1 MMRPSVELDVFACG
15 LDGINQ
21 IEASAG
27 TGKTWNIC
35 ALYLRLLL
43 EAKLNVDQILVVTFT
58 KAATA
63 ELHERIRERLA
74 GALAVLDSPAAR
86 DQAAASDPFIAGL
99 FAHVI
104 GDEAHHRIAPQEAQQ
119 RLQHALRGFDQAAI
133 HTIHAFCQRALQE
146 APFAAGLPFEVELAA
161 DDRALRLEA
170 AAQFWRE
177 TVEPLSRRV
186 PGLPEWLVD
195 KRAEPASLDMLLA
208 RHLQKPLAEVRWGE
222 AVPATLADIPA
233 RGAALG
239 RALHEAYTAAATLWA
254 EQRDRIVGLLDAA
267 LPALKATSHKP
278 ELVRAACEAWAD
290 YFASGGTAPVPS
302 KHGSRIGLAALE
314 KARKKEG
321 RLPEHPFFAALDTL
335 LAAAS
340 AQAEWHERV
349 WLGLV
354 RAWLAWAP
362 DALRS
367 LKRTRR
373 TISFADLLGD
383 LQRALSTHPWLA
395 QTLRARYAAALID
408 EFQDTDPLQFDI
420 FMRVFAPAAID
431 GDDGDE
437 GDDGNHGEDVAHH
450 VHGGAAPVRK
460 AAPLFL
466 VGDPK
471 QAIYS
476 FRAADLHTYLA
487 ARERAAACYTLAV
500 NQRSTAALIDACNR
514 IFGSNARAFI
524 LPGLNYDPVRAGT
537 RVREPLVDPDR
548 PAGSADFQVW
558 RLPGGDAAW
567 PKAQAQQRA
576 AEACAAEIVRLLDGA
591 AQGRVCI
598 GREAL
603 KPGEIAVLVQTNRQ
617 GALIK
622 RVLSAW
628 GVGSVELGQASVF
641 ASIDAVCLE
650 RMLQA
655 IETPGDPRRL
665 RAALASDWLGL
676 DAQALVRLDGPAEK
690 NAAGG
695 VAAALDA
702 AGWVERLMRYRTLW
716 HERGFAPMWRTLLQ
730 ELEIPQRLAALPDGE
745 RRLTNLA
752 HLAELTQTEG
762 AGAHDMAA
770 VLRWLSAQRSAPDA
784 GEHAQLRL
792 ESDRNLVQIVTV
804 HKSKGLEYAVAFCP
818 FLNDGLPRPR
828 SGDSLPSASEYRD
841 EAGGGKRVVLH
852 YDSDAERAEQAAA
865 QALEEQAAERA
876 RLIYVALTRAIYR
889 CYIVSG
895 EYRSGQGGHTTDSR
909 KSLLDWLVAG
919 EGHTLSS
926 WFAQPLES
934 TELDHRW
941 QALAGGAIGLA
952 PLPSIRTREP
962 LRRVLDDRLV
972 YTARR
977 AVRNLRDSWRIASFS
992 ALALSAAGG
1001 RATGAAADMTAGAGL
1016 QQEGA
1021 EARPDHDAWTQGGTV
1036 RDDDGAGRYEIIG
1049 DAMEGTM
1056 DGAMDGTGSDTRVGI
1071 DAVASQAAE
1080 TSDEHAAFYAGF
1092 NVEPVQPQNNA
1103 LPQTLRADDDILD
1116 FPRGAAAGECL
1127 HRMFEL
1133 ADFSDRATWPDA
1145 IARALREF
1153 PVDAPPA
1160 LAARLPAMMARVLAD
1175 VLDTQL
1181 LPTEAAGLRL
1191 SRVTPAVRLSELA
1204 FSMPAHALDLAELG
1218 ALLQAHGYTALP
1230 ALRYAGGMLDGYLKG
1245 FIDLVFEAEG
1255 RFWIVDWKSNH
1266 LGDGREDYA
1275 APALVAAMD
1284 HHLYVLQALIYSV
1297 ALHRYLRLRL
1307 PDYDYERDFGGALYL
1322 FLRGVRPAWRD
1333 GMHSAGVH
1341 LERPS
1346 AALITALD
1354 GLLAGRPG
1362 EGRV

>member
-1 MMRPSVELDVFACG
+1 MMRRSVELDVFACG

-43 EAKLNVDQILVVTFT
+43 EAKLGVDQILVVTFT

-86 DQAAASDPFIAGL
+86 DRAAAADPFIAGL

-104 GDEAHHRIAPQEAQQ
+104 GDQAHHRIAPREARQ

-195 KRAEPASLDMLLA
+195 KRAEPASLDTLLA

-222 AVPATLADIPA
+222 AVPATLEEIPA

-239 RALHEAYTAAATLWA
+239 RALQEAYTAAATLWA

-267 LPALKATSHKP
+267 LPGLKATSHKP
-278 ELVRAACEAWAD
+278 ELVRAACEAWAG

-302 KHGSRIGLAALE
+302 KQGSRIGLAALE
-314 KARKKEG
+314 KARKKDG

-340 AQAEWHERV
+340 GQAEWHERV

-362 DALRS
+362 DALRG

-383 LQRALSTHPWLA
+383 LQRALTTHPWLA
-395 QTLRARYAAALID
+395 RTLRARYAAALID

-420 FMRVFAPAAID
+420 FMRVFAPAGD
-431 GDDGDE
+431 GGDDG
-437 GDDGNHGEDVAHH
+437 AHH
-450 VHGGAAPVRK
+450 ADGGAAPAGN

-514 IFGSNARAFI
+514 IFGSNARAFV
-524 LPGLNYDPVRAGT
+524 LPGLSYEPVRAGT

-591 AQGRVCI
+591 AQGRVRI

-690 NAAGG
+690 GAAGG
-695 VAAALDA
+695 VATTLDA

-745 RRLTNLA
+745 RRLTDLA
-752 HLAELTQTEG
+752 HLAELTQTAG

-841 EAGGGKRVVLH
+841 EASGGKRVVLH

-876 RLIYVALTRAIYR
+876 RLIYVALTRAIHR

-926 WFAQPLES
+926 WLAQPLES
-934 TELDHRW
+934 TQLDDRW

-962 LRRVLDDRLV
+962 LRRVRDDRQV
-972 YTARR
+972 YAARC

-1001 RATGAAADMTAGAGL
+1001 RASGAAMGMAMDMTADAGL

-1021 EARPDHDAWTQGGTV
+1021 EARPDHDAWTHGGAV
-1036 RDDDGAGRYEIIG
+1036 RDDEGARRDEILG
-1049 DAMEGTM
+1049 DAI
-1056 DGAMDGTGSDTRVGI
+1056 DGLGSDTRVGI
-1071 DAVASQAAE
+1071 DTVAIEAAE
-1080 TSDEHAAFYAGF
+1080 TLDEHAAFYAGF
-1092 NVEPVQPQNNA
+1092 NAEPVQPQDKA
-1103 LPQTLRADDDILD
+1103 LSQTLRADDDILD

-1181 LPTEAAGLRL
+1181 LPTEASGLRL

-1204 FSMPAHALDLAELG
+1204 FSMPAHALDLTALG

-1230 ALRYAGGMLDGYLKG
+1230 ALRYAGGVLDGYLKG

-1333 GMHSAGVH
+1333 GTHSAGVH